1 MAIDKTIVDAF
12 TGGYKFYIDDLK
24 NKNITGEHFDTVMK
38 LFNRI
43 EELGEQCSD
52 MNEFY
57 AKMQDENITVKISD
71 AYTRALTEEG
81 NKKHMPQNGEVP
93 DDSQMFKNTIDAF
106 KNSIKSLRDNFDN
119 LMEKATESE
128 RMRLMVENN
137 PEPIIKSIED
147 MIAVSEEPGMTYANF
162 LRIQIERGLD
172 KAAEGVTTRSS
183 LEDIVECKKT
193 FMVPEIE
200 IKMWEEKLEE
210 YNKVAANNKFNQVD
224 QHEWELISDRIDRKY
239 KPDLVRHERIND
251 MFMQIVSDLAD
262 WVMSYCSYP
271 PSELMPWN
279 AMPHDAAIADLTRIQ
294 KVTPGIIRE
303 REKLL
308 FRYFGLR
315 LKDIVKDEY
324 FLNDIK
330 SNMIDDSQEYLE
342 FLLLEVYPQCKPFND
357 ASRELIDKQTSMYKG
372 KKEVNPG
379 KKEPYLRM
387 KKYYDSKYGEG
398 YMEKSLNEQGLG
410 DADKAEYVS
419 NAAPWN
425 LESFISHVDGK
436 IAEPDLNETFVDN
449 SPAEK
454 VENIAEEAKEKAKGL
469 FSFFRKG

>member
-1 MAIDKTIVDAF
+1 MAVDKSILDAI
-12 TGGYKFYIDDLK
+12 TGGYKFYLDDMK
-24 NKNITGEHFDTVMK
+24 SKNITGQYYDEVER
-38 LFNRI
+38 LFKRI
-43 EELGEQCSD
+43 EELGEECSD
-52 MNEFY
+52 MNELY
-57 AKMQDENITVKISD
+57 AKMQNENITVKMSD

-81 NKKHMPQNGEVP
+81 NKNYMPQNGEVP
-93 DDSQMFKNTIDAF
+93 DDSQMFKNTVDAMR
-106 KNSIKSLRDNFDN
+106 NCIKALRDNYKN
-119 LMEKATESE
+119 TLEKATESQ
-128 RMRLMVENN
+128 RMRIMVENN
-137 PEPIIKSIED
+137 PEKLIKSIED

-172 KAAEGVTTRSS
+172 KAAEGVTTRSF
-183 LEDIVECKKT
+183 LEDIVECKKA

-210 YNKVAANNKFNQVD
+210 YNKVAANNKFNLVEL
-224 QHEWELISDRIDRKY
+224 HEWEFISDRIERKY
-239 KPDLVRHERIND
+239 KPEIVKRERIND
-251 MFMQIVSDLAD
+251 MFMQIVGDLAD
-262 WVMSYCSYP
+262 WIMSYCSYP
-271 PSELMPWN
+271 PYELMPWSV
-279 AMPHDAAIADLTRIQ
+279 MSHDAAIADLTRIQ
-294 KVTPGIIRE
+294 KVTPGIVKE

-315 LKDIVKDEY
+315 LKDIIKDEY

-357 ASRELIDKQTSMYKG
+357 ASSELIDKQTSMYKG

-379 KKEPYLRM
+379 RKEPYLRM

-398 YMEKSLNEQGLG
+398 YMEKMMKEQGLG
-410 DADKAEYVS
+410 DADKGEYES

-425 LESFISHVDGK
+425 LESFLSHVEGK

-449 SPAEK
+449 SASSK
-454 VENIAEEAKEKAKGL
+454 VEEATSTIKEKAGGL
-469 FSFFRKG
+469 FSFFKR

>member
-1 MAIDKTIVDAF
+1 MS
-12 TGGYKFYIDDLK
+12 
-24 NKNITGEHFDTVMK
+24 N
-38 LFNRI
+38 
-43 EELGEQCSD
+43 
-52 MNEFY
+52 
-57 AKMQDENITVKISD
+57 

-81 NKKHMPQNGEVP
+81 NKKYMPQNGEVP
-93 DDSQMFKNTIDAF
+93 DDSQMFKNTIDAY
-106 KNSIKSLRDNFDN
+106 KNCIQALRDDYKNT
-119 LMEKATESE
+119 LEKATESQ
-128 RMRLMVENN
+128 RMRIMVENN
-137 PEPIIKSIED
+137 PEKLIKSIED

-172 KAAEGVTTRSS
+172 KAAEGVTTRSF
-183 LEDIVECKKT
+183 LEDIVECKKA

-210 YNKVAANNKFNQVD
+210 YNKVAANNKFNLVEL
-224 QHEWELISDRIDRKY
+224 HEWEFISDRIERKY
-239 KPDLVRHERIND
+239 KPELVKRERIND
-251 MFMQIVSDLAD
+251 MFMQIVSDLSD

-271 PSELMPWN
+271 PYDLMPWN
-279 AMPHDAAIADLTRIQ
+279 VMSHDAAIADLTRIQ
-294 KVTPGIIRE
+294 KVTPGIVKE

-315 LKDIVKDEY
+315 LKDIIKDEY

-398 YMEKSLNEQGLG
+398 YMEKMMKEQGHG
-410 DADKAEYVS
+410 DADKAEYTS

-425 LESFISHVDGK
+425 LESFLSHVEGK

-449 SPAEK
+449 SASSK
-454 VENIAEEAKEKAKGL
+454 IDEATSTIKEKAGGL
-469 FSFFRKG
+469 FSFFKR